1 MTRADTAEDFIQWDD
16 EKVVLRIGGSDDRF
30 CWDALQRV
38 VAAGPPPV
46 LLLHLDDQSFA
57 LSSSVARFEEF
68 CHKLFELQG
77 FDRDAFRGVLAA
89 VDKTRSI
96 CWERPALADAL
107 LRTPPPYTELVQAV
121 FAEDP
126 VSVERLLI
134 SGGDANERWA
144 GCPVLMLA
152 IEDNDTDH
160 VVKVLLNHGA
170 NVNLADSNHNTPL
183 HDAVIGAIECAMDS
197 GAAIDLSVVRL
208 LLRHG
213 ADPNVRNA
221 RDESP
226 IEIPQHY
233 GRSFLRQ
240 FTDVFSELGHLG
252 Q

>member
-1 MTRADTAEDFIQWDD
+1 MTRADTAKDFIEWDD
-16 EKVVLRIGGSDDRF
+16 ERVVLRIGG
-30 CWDALQRV
+30 WDALQSV

-68 CHKLFELQG
+68 CERLFELRG
-77 FDRDAFRGVLAA
+77 FDRDALRGVLAA

-96 CWERPALADAL
+96 CWERPTLADAFL
-107 LRTPPPYTELVQAV
+107 LRTRPPPYTELVQAV

-134 SGGDANERWA
+134 SGADANERWA

-152 IEDNDTDH
+152 IQDNDTDH
-160 VVKVLLNHGA
+160 VVQVLLNHGA
-170 NVNLADSNHNTPL
+170 NVNLADSNGYTPL
-183 HDAVIGAIECAMDS
+183 HNAVIGAIECAMDS

-213 ADPNVRNA
+213 ADPNIRNA

-240 FTDVFSELGHLG
+240 FTDVFSELGHRG